1 MTRTAL
7 SPAPTAE
14 PVLEPDPTLGA
25 PVLDQPVW
33 TSLIGTHRRLAERH
47 HRAARYHPDVAG
59 FVALSDPDD
68 TAAWADLAA
77 LVGPGV
83 TVALSGVSVPPPPG
97 WRLGEDLPG
106 VQMVDVALDKR
117 PDPEAV
123 RLTRDDLPEIL
134 DLVERTRPGPFRTGT
149 IELGTYLGIRR
160 DGRLVAMAG
169 ERLHPPG
176 WTEISAVCTDPA
188 FRGQGLASRL
198 VSAVGAGIAARG
210 ERALLHAWA
219 GNVNAIRLYEGL
231 GFRLRRTTRFGQYTT
246 PVDQP

>member
-1 MTRTAL
+1 MTRTLRSPGVAL
-7 SPAPTAE
+7 TA
-14 PVLEPDPTLGA
+14 DPTLGD

-33 TSLIGTHRRLAERH
+33 TSLTGAHRPLAERH

-68 TAAWADLAA
+68 PAAWADLAA

-83 TVALSGVSVPPPPG
+83 TVALSGVTVPPPPG
-97 WRLGEDLPG
+97 WTVGEDLPG
-106 VQMVDVALDKR
+106 VQMVDVSLDKR

-123 RLTRDDLPEIL
+123 RLTRDDIPDIL
-134 DLVERTRPGPFRTGT
+134 DLVERTRPGPFRPGT

-176 WTEISAVCTDPA
+176 WTEISAVCTDPDH
-188 FRGQGLASRL
+188 RGQGLATRL

-219 GNVNAIRLYEGL
+219 GNVGAIRLYEQL

-246 PVDQP
+246 PVDPS